1 MALKYLCFMIERCET
16 MIILNEKEIQQL
28 YKMEQAI
35 IDIEQM
41 LHHKHAGRIEN
52 PLRTVMEFPEE
63 DGSVLYMPSVDTVEH
78 FMTMKAVTIFPKNPS
93 RGKSTTQGVILISD
107 AKNGDHLA
115 LLNASYLTRLRTGAM
130 TGLATDRLALKNA
143 ETLTMIG
150 TGAMAFEQALG
161 VLAVRDIKEILLI
174 NPTKEKAHRFK
185 DKLYKYGIDRSIQIE
200 VLDDVSEAVKRSQ
213 IICCS
218 TRSHEPVFNGED
230 IQPGTHVNGVGSYL
244 PHMREVDFTF
254 IKRAT
259 KIVVDDLHGTKEE
272 AGELI
277 HAAKQPDWSFEQIH
291 GELIDLI
298 VNLVSHREHEDEITF
313 FKSVGAAYY
322 DMAVAIGVYKNALQ
336 KNAGMK
342 VEI

>member
-1 MALKYLCFMIERCET
+1 

-52 PLRTVMEFPEE
+52 PLRTVIEFPEE
-63 DGSVLYMPSVDTVEH
+63 DGSVLYMPSADKHKEL
-78 FMTMKAVTIFPKNPS
+78 MTMKAVTIFPKNPS
-93 RGKSTTQGVILISD
+93 QGKPTTQGVILLSD
-107 AKNGDHLA
+107 AKNGEHLA

-130 TGLATDRLALKNA
+130 TGIATDRLALKDAN
-143 ETLTMIG
+143 TLTMIG

-161 VLAVRDIKEILLI
+161 VLAVRDIKTILLI
-174 NPTKEKAHRFK
+174 NPTIEKAYRFR
-185 DKLYKYGIDRSIQIE
+185 DKLRDFGIDPSIEIE
-200 VLDDVSEAVKRSQ
+200 VLEDVSEAVKHAQ

-218 TRSHEPVFNGED
+218 TRSHDPVFKGED

-254 IKRAT
+254 IQRAT
-259 KIVVDDLHGTKEE
+259 KIVVDDMHGTKEE

-277 HAAKQPDWSFEQIH
+277 HAAKQPDWSFDDIH
-291 GELIDLI
+291 GELIDLVTNKI
-298 VNLVSHREHEDEITF
+298 SHRENDEEITF

-322 DMAVAIGVYKNALQ
+322 DMAVAIGVYDKALRS
-336 KNAGMK
+336 NVGTK
-342 VEI
+342 VDIN